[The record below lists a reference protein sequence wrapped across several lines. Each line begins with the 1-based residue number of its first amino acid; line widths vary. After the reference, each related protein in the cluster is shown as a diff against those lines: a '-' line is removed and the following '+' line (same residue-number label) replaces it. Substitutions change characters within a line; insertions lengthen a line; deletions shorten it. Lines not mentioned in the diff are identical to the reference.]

1 MTTPDIKTKITAEDR
16 FSRTFATLRRDLSAA
31 QQGLAGVGAALGT
44 AVRVGTLGAVAGLGA
59 FALTARNLVNEL
71 DNLNDS
77 ADATGATVE
86 QLSALEDVARR
97 NGGSL
102 DLVTTSLV
110 KMNQVLAQAKPGS
123 EQAAVLQAIG
133 LEASKLRDLQ
143 PDQALLEIAKAL
155 AQYDNDGNKARI
167 TQELFGKSLKEVAP
181 FLNDLV
187 AAGQLNATVTAE
199 QAAEA
204 EKFNKQLANLQTNIG
219 NVSRGIVSDMLPAL
233 NRFLEALRNNSKG
246 LGFFGSIG
254 KEIDAN
260 LKADRLRVVVAQ
272 IESIQAT
279 IDRQGATPLLAK
291 RLAGLREEAAQ
302 LTRDAAAAA
311 NALKGYAD
319 AVKPIQNAGGG
330 RGFVNPE
337 GVRLKAP
344 DVSGL
349 AAASGPKVSE
359 AQRYLEALQRQIE
372 KTQDLTTVEQLQLD
386 IRLGRIDGLTPKIR
400 AQLELE
406 AKRLDTIKAQDKALK
421 DQQASLDQLIES
433 SLRSADE
440 LDRLLAATPTG
451 KRDEIT
457 RQVDR
462 VLQFARANPDDERIQ
477 RQAGEVLA
485 NLRRDMDALDKTADE
500 VATQWDKVA
509 ETIEK
514 GMDRATSAV
523 LDFAIEGKGSMEDVG
538 RAIARDIARGLIED
552 PLREEVRQLGKNIAD
567 GLKKALQGEDIF
579 GGLFDGLK
587 KLFSGGE
594 GGGFFDSLLSGI
606 GALFGGGTGRALGG
620 PVKAGQL
627 VRWQENGREWFVP
640 QEDGTVVTESQLRR
654 GATAAAAPTVH
665 YAPVIHVNGDVGPAT
680 VALVQTMLDRNNA
693 RLVRSMRTGGVMAA

>member
-123 EQAAVLQAIG
+123 EQEAVLRAIG
-133 LEASKLRDLQ
+133 LEAQKLRDLQ

-155 AQYDNDGNKARI
+155 AQYENDGNKARI

-204 EKFNKQLANLQTNIG
+204 EKFNKQLANLQTNLG

-233 NRFLEALRNNSKG
+233 NRFLEALRNGSQG

-311 NALKGYAD
+311 EALKVYAG
-319 AVKPIQNAGGG
+319 AVKPIQDAGGG

-337 GVRLKAP
+337 GVKLKAP
-344 DVSGL
+344 GIPDI
-349 AAASGPKVSE
+349 APKKVTE
-359 AQRYLEALQRQIE
+359 AERYLEALQRQIE
-372 KTQDLTTVEQLQLD
+372 KTQDLTAVEQLQLD

-485 NLRRDMDALDKTADE
+485 NLRRDMDALDKIADE

-509 ETIEK
+509 DTIEK

-567 GLKKALQGEDIF
+567 GLKKTLQGEDIF

-654 GATAAAAPTVH
+654 GATAAAGPTVH